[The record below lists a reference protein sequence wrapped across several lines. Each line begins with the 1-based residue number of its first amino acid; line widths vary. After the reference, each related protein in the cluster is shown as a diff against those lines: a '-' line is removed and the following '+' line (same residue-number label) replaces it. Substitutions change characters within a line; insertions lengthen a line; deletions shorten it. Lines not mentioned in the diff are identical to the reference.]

1 MPAFLQLKDID
12 KQFGPRVIF
21 DDASV
26 TLDSEKKTGFIGRN
40 GAGKSTLC
48 KIILGQ
54 DTADSGEVIQSADL
68 RLSYLDQH
76 DPFTP
81 EETALDFLMRHTG
94 QEAWRCGEVAGRFQ
108 LKHDLL
114 DTRIKNLSGGYQT
127 RIKLTSMLLREPN
140 FLILDEPSNYLDL
153 KTLILLEE
161 FLQDFDGGFLIVSH
175 DREFLKKTCD
185 HTLEAERGRLT
196 LYPGTVEEY
205 LTFKAEGQA
214 QAISYN
220 QTIESKRKQ
229 LQAFVDRFHAKASK
243 AAQARSKMKQ
253 IEKLKTIDLAEAQ
266 HNVQIKIP
274 AIQRRQGPAF
284 TCEHLSIGYP
294 EKLVAKDIRIEV
306 DHGAHVAVLGDNGQ
320 GKTTFLRTLA
330 ADLAPTGGMFKWGF
344 GCEIAYYA
352 QHVVATL
359 NPKHDV
365 FTHLERHAADA
376 VTRQELLAMAG
387 SFLFK
392 GHDVKKPVSVLSG
405 GEGARLCLA
414 GLLLMKRSVLLLD
427 EPTNHLDFETVEA
440 LGAALRQFPGTVF
453 FISHDRTFV
462 NMVATQIVEVK
473 HGAVI
478 HYPGSYADYVY
489 RLENQVRQEL
499 EAEDG
504 ARAELA
510 PKVKTPSDYHLRK
523 QRESAKRKL
532 AGKIKRSE
540 AQQAASRREKESLE
554 SEMAANPA
562 LWNRELTD
570 RCATLA
576 ALIQEEERRWI
587 QLTEQLEALAKG

>member
-1 MPAFLQLKDID
+1 MPAILQLKGID
-12 KQFGPRVIF
+12 KRFGPRVIF
-21 DDASV
+21 DAASV
-26 TLDSEKKTGFIGRN
+26 TLTSAQKTGFIGRN

-48 KIILGQ
+48 QMIIGQ
-54 DTADSGEVIQSADL
+54 EPMDAGEVVPSADL
-68 RLSYLDQH
+68 RLSYLEQH

-81 EETALDFLMRHTG
+81 EETVLDFLMRHTG
-94 QEAWRCGEVAGRFQ
+94 QEGWRCGKVAARFQ
-108 LKHDLL
+108 LKNDLL
-114 DTRIKNLSGGYQT
+114 DARITSLSGGYQT
-127 RIKLTSMLLREPN
+127 RVKLTSMLLREPN

-161 FLQDFDGGFLIVSH
+161 FLEDFDGGFLIVSH

-185 HTLEAERGRLT
+185 HTLEADSGRLT

-205 LTFKAEGQA
+205 LTFKAEQQA

-243 AAQARSKMKQ
+243 ASQARSKMKQ
-253 IEKLKTIDLAEAQ
+253 IEKLTTIDLAAA
-266 HNVQIKIP
+266 HSNVHIKIP
-274 AIQRRQGPAF
+274 AVQRRQGPAF
-284 TCEHLSIGYP
+284 SCEDLAIGYP
-294 EKLVAKDIRIEV
+294 EKLVAKDIRVEV

-330 ADLAPTGGMFKWGF
+330 GELAPKGGTFKWGF

-359 NPKHDV
+359 NPQHDV
-365 FTHLERHAADA
+365 FTHLESRATEA

-392 GHDVKKPVSVLSG
+392 GSDVKKPVSVLSG

-440 LGAALRQFPGTVF
+440 LGDALRQFPGTVF

-462 NMVATQIVEVK
+462 NMVATQIVEVNN
-473 HGAVI
+473 GAVI

-489 RLENQVRQEL
+489 RMENQVRREL
-499 EAEDG
+499 ETENGAGAEP
-504 ARAELA
+504 A
-510 PKVKTPSDYHLRK
+510 PKVKAPSDYHLRK

-532 AGKIKRSE
+532 AGQIKRSE
-540 AQQAASRREKESLE
+540 EQQAAYRKEKESLE

-562 LWNRELTD
+562 LWSRELTD
-570 RCATLA
+570 RCTTLA
-576 ALIQEEERRWI
+576 ALIHEEERRW
-587 QLTEQLEALAKG
+587 LARTEELEGLS

>member
-1 MPAFLQLKDID
+1 MPAILQLKDIH
-12 KQFGPRVIF
+12 KSFGPRTIF
-21 DDASV
+21 DDANV
-26 TLDSEKKTGFIGRN
+26 TLNSEQKAGFIGRN

-48 KIILGQ
+48 KIIIGQ
-54 DTADSGEVIQSADL
+54 EPLDAGEVVQSADL
-68 RLSYLDQH
+68 RLSYLEQH
-76 DPFTP
+76 DAFTP
-81 EETALDFLMRHTG
+81 EETVLDFLTRYTG
-94 QEAWRCGEVAGRFQ
+94 QEPWRCGKVAGRFQ
-108 LKHDLL
+108 LKRDLL
-114 DTRIKNLSGGYQT
+114 TATIQSLSGGYQT
-127 RIKLTSMLLREPN
+127 RVKLTAMLLRDPN

-161 FLQDFDGGFLIVSH
+161 FLEDFDGGFIIVSH

-185 HTLEAERGRLT
+185 HTLEAENGRLT

-205 LTFKAEGQA
+205 LVFKQEQEA

-243 AAQARSKMKQ
+243 ASQARSKMKQ
-253 IEKLKTIDLAEAQ
+253 IEKLKTIDLAAAQ
-266 HNVQIKIP
+266 SRVHIKIP
-274 AIQRRQGPAF
+274 AIQRRQGPALR
-284 TCEHLSIGYP
+284 CEDLAIGYP
-294 EKLVAKDIRIEV
+294 EKLVAQHIRVEV

-320 GKTTFLRTLA
+320 GKTTLLRTLA
-330 ADLAPTGGMFKWGF
+330 DDLAPKAGTFKWGF

-352 QHVVATL
+352 QHVVDAV

-365 FTHLERHAADA
+365 FTHLESRAANA

-392 GHDVKKPVSVLSG
+392 GNDVKKRVSVLSG
-405 GEGARLCLA
+405 GECARLCLA

-440 LGAALRQFPGTVF
+440 LGAALREFPGTVF

-462 NMVATQIVEVK
+462 NLVATHIVEVK
-473 HGAVI
+473 NGAVAS
-478 HYPGSYADYVY
+478 YPGSYADYVY
-489 RLENQVRQEL
+489 RLEKQVRQEL

-504 ARAELA
+504 AGGAPA
-510 PKVKTPSDYHLRK
+510 PKVKPPSDYHLRK

-532 AGKIKRSE
+532 DGQIKRSE
-540 AQQAASRREKESLE
+540 EQQAAYRKEKASLE

-562 LWNRELTD
+562 MWNRELTD
-570 RCATLA
+570 RCTALA

-587 QLTEQLEALAKG
+587 QLNEQLETNGA